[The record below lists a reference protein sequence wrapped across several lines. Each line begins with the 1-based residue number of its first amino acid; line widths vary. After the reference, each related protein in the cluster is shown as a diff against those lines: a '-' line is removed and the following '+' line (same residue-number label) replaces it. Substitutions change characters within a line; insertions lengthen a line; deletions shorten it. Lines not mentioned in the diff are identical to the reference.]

1 LTRPQAHAYAEI
13 GAKQTV
19 LLFGPDEIRKR
30 FTAAR

>member
-1 LTRPQAHAYAEI
+1 LTRPQAHAYAER
-13 GAKQTV
+13 GAKQTA